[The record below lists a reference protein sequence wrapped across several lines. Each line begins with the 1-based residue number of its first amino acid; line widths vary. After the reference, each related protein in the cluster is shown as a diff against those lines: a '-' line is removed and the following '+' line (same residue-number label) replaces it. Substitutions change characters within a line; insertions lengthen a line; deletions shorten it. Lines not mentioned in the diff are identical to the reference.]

1 MQRNNQHISRLIEHC
16 RKGEQNAQFELYKLY
31 YKSMFNTAYR
41 ILNDSFE
48 AEDVMQESFLTAF
61 TKLDSFREDA
71 AFGGWLKRI
80 VINRSLSQ
88 LKKLKDKQEISLEGV
103 SYKMAEEE
111 QEEDY
116 DGLSTEMRTE
126 ELLQALQGL
135 KENYRVVLNLRLIE
149 GYDNEEI
156 AQILNI
162 SNENCRTT
170 ISRAK
175 NKLRSIL
182 SQKALI
188 KG

>member
-1 MQRNNQHISRLIEHC
+1 M
-16 RKGEQNAQFELYKLY
+16 Y
-31 YKSMFNTAYR
+31 NTAYR

-80 VINRSLSQ
+80 VINKSLSQ
-88 LKKLKDKQEISLEGV
+88 LKKLKDKHEISMDDV
-103 SYKMAEEE
+103 SYKVMEEEE
-111 QEEDY
+111 QDEQY
-116 DGLSTEMRTE
+116 GGISTEMRTK
-126 ELLQALQGL
+126 ELLGAIESL
-135 KENYRVVLNLRLIE
+135 KENYRLVLNLRLIE

-175 NKLRSIL
+175 NKLKKIL
-182 SQKALI
+182 SQPALI